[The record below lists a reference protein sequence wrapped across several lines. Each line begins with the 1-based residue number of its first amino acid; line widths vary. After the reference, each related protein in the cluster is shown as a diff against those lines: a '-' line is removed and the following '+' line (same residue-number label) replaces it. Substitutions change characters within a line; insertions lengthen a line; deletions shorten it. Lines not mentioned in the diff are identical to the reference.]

1 MESTLNSIITAAF
14 EKLKAEGKN
23 TVEGLLQWLKSKK
36 LLATEAAETH
46 ARELLSAGATEGKVQ
61 LDQFK
66 QVVQKTAEESK
77 VGADQV
83 LDMVRDHGNSFVGT
97 VAGSAKKLGNLLLK
111 DKKE

>member
-1 MESTLNSIITAAF
+1 MKLPRKPNVPERIIPNSV
-14 EKLKAEGKN
+14 EVLKY
-23 TVEGLLQWLKSKK
+23 LLLIVYWHFL
-36 LLATEAAETH
+36 
-46 ARELLSAGATEGKVQ
+46 AGATEGKVQ